1 MTFLLNGLVGIFLVT
16 LGRVAVVSETAVVD
30 QLIAVLGGAM
40 ALIFVWITQT
50 RINSANYYLATV
62 NMQAFFDRL
71 GIRFAKAVWAV
82 AVGLIVLA
90 MMVSTDVFEY
100 LLDALSYQGIFVT
113 GWVAIALVHI
123 LSPHY
128 RRLVGTEVVY
138 EAARVPLVNPAGL
151 VAWIV
156 GAGTGLTMVLA
167 DAGATWA
174 PVVTVA
180 LSAGI
185 YAALQN
191 VATREWYVLPE
202 ERHTS

>member
-1 MTFLLNGLVGIFLVT
+1 
-16 LGRVAVVSETAVVD
+16 
-30 QLIAVLGGAM
+30 M